1 MQAFPKIQYRR
12 AMEHSETTPG
22 TDERLSDRLSPMQY
36 HCTQEAGTEQ
46 AFTGEYWDE
55 KRAGTYRC
63 VVCGEA
69 LFDSDTK
76 YDSGSGWP
84 SFWEPLTE
92 GLVDNHQDTSHGTVR
107 TEATCASCGAHL
119 GHVFSDGPQPTGD
132 RYCMNSA
139 CLTLDP
145 RDA

>member
-1 MQAFPKIQYRR
+1 
-12 AMEHSETTPG
+12 MEHSETTPG
-22 TDERLSDRLSPMQY
+22 TDERLSDRLTPMQY

-76 YDSGSGWP
+76 YDSSSGWP

-92 GLVDNHQDTSHGTVR
+92 GLVDNHQDTSRGMVR
-107 TEATCASCGAHL
+107 TEVTCASCGAHL
-119 GHVFSDGPQPTGD
+119 RPLLHELGVPH
-132 RYCMNSA
+132 
-139 CLTLDP
+139 P
-145 RDA
+145 RLPRRLITRG

>member
-1 MQAFPKIQYRR
+1 MNRP
-12 AMEHSETTPG
+12 ETTSEME
-22 TDERLSDRLSPMQY
+22 ERLRDRLSPMQY

-63 VVCGEA
+63 VVCSEA

-76 YDSGSGWP
+76 YDSSSGWP
-84 SFWEPLTE
+84 SFWKPLTE
-92 GLVDNHQDTSHGTVR
+92 GLVDNHQDTSRGMVR
-107 TEATCASCGAHL
+107 TEVTCASCGAPL
-119 GHVFSDGPQPTGD
+119 GHVFPDGPPPTGD

>member
-1 MQAFPKIQYRR
+1 
-12 AMEHSETTPG
+12 MEHSETTPG
-22 TDERLSDRLSPMQY
+22 TDERLSDRLTPMQY

-92 GLVDNHQDTSHGTVR
+92 GLVDNHQDTSHGMVR

-119 GHVFSDGPQPTGD
+119 GHVFPDGPQPTGD

-139 CLTLDP
+139 CLTLHP
-145 RDA
+145 RDS

>member
-1 MQAFPKIQYRR
+1 
-12 AMEHSETTPG
+12 MEHSETTPG
-22 TDERLSDRLSPMQY
+22 TDERLSDRLTPMQY

-92 GLVDNHQDTSHGTVR
+92 GLVDNHQDTSHGMVR

-119 GHVFSDGPQPTGD
+119 GHVFPDGPEPTGA
-132 RYCMNSA
+132 RFCINSA
-139 CLTLDP
+139 CLAFEP
-145 RDA
+145 RDGSKD

>member
-1 MQAFPKIQYRR
+1 
-12 AMEHSETTPG
+12 MEHSETTPG
-22 TDERLSDRLSPMQY
+22 TDERLSDRLTPMQY

-92 GLVDNHQDTSHGTVR
+92 GLVDNHQDTSHGRVR

>member
-1 MQAFPKIQYRR
+1 
-12 AMEHSETTPG
+12 MEHSETTPG
-22 TDERLSDRLSPMQY
+22 TDERIRDRHPPLQY
-36 HCTQEAGTEQ
+36 HCTQAAGTEQ

-92 GLVDNHQDTSHGTVR
+92 GLVANHQDTSHGMVR

-119 GHVFSDGPQPTGD
+119 GHVFPAGPQPTGA
-132 RYCMNSA
+132 RYCMHSA

-145 RDA
+145 RAA

>member
-1 MQAFPKIQYRR
+1 
-12 AMEHSETTPG
+12 MEHSETTPG

-84 SFWEPLTE
+84 SFWAPLTE
-92 GLVDNHQDTSHGTVR
+92 GLVDNHQDI
-107 TEATCASCGAHL
+107 L
-119 GHVFSDGPQPTGD
+119 KYFPDGDD
-132 RYCMNSA
+132 RERISRKW
-139 CLTLDP
+139 LIDVGLK
-145 RDA
+145 